1 MYLYNS
7 LTRKKEEFKPL
18 NPPNVGMYTCG
29 PTVYNF
35 VHIGN
40 LRAYVFYDILK
51 RVLLANNY
59 KVKHVMNITDVDDKI
74 INSAKEAGLSIN
86 EFSKKYTEAF
96 FADIKELNILPATY
110 FPKATEYIPQIIK
123 LVQTLLDKG
132 FAYKADDGSIYF
144 SIAKFPGYGKLSGLA
159 KRTIKPGARVS
170 SDTYEKDN
178 AQDFALW
185 KAGREGEP
193 YWDAPFGVGRP
204 GWHIECS
211 AMSMSLLGKTFDL
224 HAGGIDLLFPHHE
237 NEIAQSESATG
248 RKFVNYWVHN
258 AHLLVDGKKMSKS
271 LHNFYTL
278 TDIKEKNFDP
288 LALRYL
294 FLTAH
299 YRDPL
304 NFTWESLAGAQKAL
318 ERIKN
323 YILGIKKD
331 RTHLS
336 TSKLS
341 KIEEYR
347 NRFLSAINDDLN
359 TPYALA
365 VLWEVVKSN
374 IPGSDKYDLILGF
387 DEVLGLGI
395 GKGIDKGSKRIPE
408 EVEKLVLVREELRR
422 EGRWEEADK
431 IRDKINKMGYI
442 LEDTLSGPR
451 IRKGRKNSLD

>member
-1 MYLYNS
+1 
-7 LTRKKEEFKPL
+7 
-18 NPPNVGMYTCG
+18 
-29 PTVYNF
+29 
-35 VHIGN
+35 
-40 LRAYVFYDILK
+40 
-51 RVLLANNY
+51 
-59 KVKHVMNITDVDDKI
+59 
-74 INSAKEAGLSIN
+74 
-86 EFSKKYTEAF
+86 
-96 FADIKELNILPATY
+96 
-110 FPKATEYIPQIIK
+110 
-123 LVQTLLDKG
+123 
-132 FAYKADDGSIYF
+132 
-144 SIAKFPGYGKLSGLA
+144 
-159 KRTIKPGARVS
+159 
-170 SDTYEKDN
+170 
-178 AQDFALW
+178 
-185 KAGREGEP
+185 
-193 YWDAPFGVGRP
+193 
-204 GWHIECS
+204 
-211 AMSMSLLGKTFDL
+211 
-224 HAGGIDLLFPHHE
+224 
-237 NEIAQSESATG
+237 
-248 RKFVNYWVHN
+248 
-258 AHLLVDGKKMSKS
+258 
-271 LHNFYTL
+271 
-278 TDIKEKNFDP
+278 
-288 LALRYL
+288 
-294 FLTAH
+294 
-299 YRDPL
+299 
-304 NFTWESLAGAQKAL
+304 LAGAQKAL